1 MAIFK
6 QTKSPTQTDI
16 SYHAVHKVEMG
27 GDFTTLKLYVRS
39 YVNDDLL
46 TNGGGDVPLAWMWEL
61 SMMADPNQ
69 IMTLP
74 TIENMLI
81 TDHSSPFYQG
91 VLVEQ
96 LSDEQRARNV
106 AWERIK
112 TERDRR
118 KYAGVKVGEHW
129 FHSDDTSR
137 IQQIALSMMGAG
149 MPAGIMWKTMAGDF
163 VEMSP
168 ELANQIFAAVAANDQ
183 AIFSV
188 AEQHKQAMQ
197 ASSEPWLYDFSTGWP
212 QTFEEYT
219 AMLN

>member
-46 TNGGGDVPLAWMWEL
+46 TNGGSDVPLAWMWEL

-137 IQQIALSMMGAG
+137 IQQIALSMMGVA
-149 MPAGIMWKTMAGDF
+149 MPAGIQWKTMAGDF